1 MTAKLCGSHEEAW
14 IGLLDGFTPHLAAG
28 QKLHFEATHTRICL
42 VIADTQRLVN
52 KTQRA
57 FAS

>member
-14 IGLLDGFTPHLAAG
+14 IWLLAGFTPHLAAG
-28 QKLHFEATHTRICL
+28 QKLHFEATHTL
-42 VIADTQRLVN
+42 
-52 KTQRA
+52 A